1 MKNSIK
7 TFAFALLLF
16 VCANA
21 LQAQHKIA
29 YIYSDSLI
37 ILMPETKVA
46 DSVVAQYAKKY
57 EDALARKE
65 EDYNKKYKEYQEAIA
80 KNGGREPIGDPLFD
94 LIVSDLQEMGQAIN
108 KLQQTAQAEVAKRRQ
123 EIYEPIIE
131 KAKKAI
137 GDVAKDKGYT
147 YVIDASIGGIL
158 YSQPNDN
165 IIDDVKKKLGI
176 K

>member
-7 TFAFALLLF
+7 TFAFALLMI
-16 VCANA
+16 VCGKAM
-21 LQAQHKIA
+21 QAQHKIA

-37 ILMPETKVA
+37 VLMPETKMA
-46 DSVVAQYAKKY
+46 DSVVGQFAKKY

-65 EDYNKKYKEYQEAIA
+65 DDYNKKYKEYQEAVA

-94 LIVSDLQEMGQAIN
+94 LVVSDLQEMGQAIN
-108 KLQQTAQAEVAKRRQ
+108 KLQQTAQAEVAKKRQ
-123 EIYEPIIE
+123 EVYEPIID

-137 GDVAKDKGYT
+137 SDVAKDKGYT
-147 YVIDASIGGIL
+147 YVLDASLGAIL
-158 YSQPNDN
+158 FSQPNDN